1 MRSRP
6 ISLDRAS
13 SKTPRSWR
21 RRTIRYGLRPRIGAF
36 AKASASEHIETDLAL
51 YDEQQHAHH
60 RYVYVGHDP
69 GLSALVV
76 SAKAHWALGQ
86 PGRARCVVDET
97 SSWRETTACPLVGTC
112 PDLHLR
118 SSNRALGH
126 TGGEGSR
133 VQTGE
138 LSDEQG
144 LARAQASRP
153 AVLWVDASSCR

>member
-1 MRSRP
+1 
-6 ISLDRAS
+6 
-13 SKTPRSWR
+13 
-21 RRTIRYGLRPRIGAF
+21 
-36 AKASASEHIETDLAL
+36 
-51 YDEQQHAHH
+51 
-60 RYVYVGHDP
+60 VGHDP
-69 GLSALVV
+69 GVSALVM
-76 SAKAHWALGQ
+76 SARAHWALGQ
-86 PGRARCVVDET
+86 PGRARCVADET

-144 LARAQASRP
+144 LARAQASGLLFFGWTR
-153 AVLWVDASSCR
+153 ALSGDVGADITRLEEGLSI